1 MPFFSDCPG
10 GKVKDLMCSLSTL
23 SLHGVRKDSFSQCCF
38 SQESS
43 LAGQYYLF
51 FYKMTS
57 LLEVLFVKYTV
68 QVSQQMQLLIFP
80 SWRSKLP
87 NQLCMKCV

>member
-1 MPFFSDCPG
+1 MPFFSDCSG
-10 GKVKDLMCSLSTL
+10 GKVKDLTCSPSTL
-23 SLHGVRKDSFSQCCF
+23 RLHGVRKDSFSQCCF

-51 FYKMTS
+51 FYKMIS

-68 QVSQQMQLLIFP
+68 KVSQQMQLLIFP
-80 SWRSKLP
+80 S
-87 NQLCMKCV
+87 